1 MPKIR
6 TENLESK
13 KCERGKTAK
22 AAEEWKGAE
31 TLRLKLKRDIGT
43 DYKNTVNYFK
53 DIPSELDTCMILWL
67 QNKFSQDFTFVIY
80 FRECV

>member
-1 MPKIR
+1 MK
-6 TENLESK
+6 TQNLRNVKWE
-13 KCERGKTAK
+13 KTAK
-22 AAEEWKGAE
+22 AAGVEGGRII
-31 TLRLKLKRDIGT
+31 RLKLKRDIGT

>member
-6 TENLESK
+6 NENPESK
-13 KCERGKTAK
+13 KCERGKDCQ
-22 AAEEWKGAE
+22 GSRSGRGRII
-31 TLRLKLKRDIGT
+31 RLKLKRDIGT